1 MDKEWEKFGR
11 DIRAIVE
18 DAVNT
23 QDFRQLNKTITN
35 TINEA
40 VNSIQDG
47 LKTAGDA
54 VNQAV
59 SQSFS
64 ENRNQKEWQE
74 KNPKNQHGHFS
85 QSFSENPGERGWKER
100 NHKNQYGHFS
110 QSFSE
115 NRSGREWQEKNPNTK
130 PELFKKNTSVKVG
143 GIVLTAC
150 GWTFGVGFGIA
161 VVVLMLVGMFL
172 GSFNIG
178 IKIALSILF
187 PFLAGCGIMAWKGNG
202 MLSALKRY
210 RGYIAGLHGR
220 TYCNIKELAE
230 KSGKSFH
237 FVLKDV
243 KKMIDKGWFRQ
254 GHLDHD
260 KTCLIVSHDTYQEY
274 QSIQK
279 QRIEQKER
287 EQQRQPQ
294 VFDPEDA
301 SVNPEVQKVISE
313 GKEYIRKIQTCNQ
326 AIPGE
331 EISRKISRMEVLIQK
346 IFDRVKEDPDSLE
359 DISKLMEYYLPT
371 TVKLLEAYQQLESQP
386 VQGENIR
393 NSKEEIEQTLDTL
406 NVAFEKLL
414 DSLFEDVA
422 WDVSSDISVLH
433 TMLAQEGLTKDDFKV

>member
-74 KNPKNQHGHFS
+74 KNPKNQYGHFS

-172 GSFNIG
+172 GSFNFVPFSCRVRHYG
-178 IKIALSILF
+178 MEREWHAVCLEKIPGVYCRA
-187 PFLAGCGIMAWKGNG
+187 AWKDLLQYQGIG
-202 MLSALKRY
+202 GKKWKILSFCVE
-210 RGYIAGLHGR
+210 G
-220 TYCNIKELAE
+220 C
-230 KSGKSFH
+230 
-237 FVLKDV
+237 
-243 KKMIDKGWFRQ
+243 KKND
-254 GHLDHD
+254 
-260 KTCLIVSHDTYQEY
+260 
-274 QSIQK
+274 
-279 QRIEQKER
+279 
-287 EQQRQPQ
+287 
-294 VFDPEDA
+294 
-301 SVNPEVQKVISE
+301 
-313 GKEYIRKIQTCNQ
+313 
-326 AIPGE
+326 
-331 EISRKISRMEVLIQK
+331 
-346 IFDRVKEDPDSLE
+346 
-359 DISKLMEYYLPT
+359 
-371 TVKLLEAYQQLESQP
+371 
-386 VQGENIR
+386 
-393 NSKEEIEQTLDTL
+393 
-406 NVAFEKLL
+406 
-414 DSLFEDVA
+414 
-422 WDVSSDISVLH
+422 
-433 TMLAQEGLTKDDFKV
+433 